1 MTTLQLIENK
11 VPELTQNELLIL
23 LEKVVH
29 SLKTYSLPSEESSI
43 LGSKESPEK
52 ALYKFPLKIYNY
64 EVTTKSKFS
73 REEIYAD

>member
-29 SLKTYSLPSEESSI
+29 SLKSYSIPSSPVTPKPFNPEDYFGI
-43 LGSKESPEK
+43 WKAKDSKTLDEQIKQLRSEWDRN
-52 ALYKFPLKIYNY
+52 I
-64 EVTTKSKFS
+64 S
-73 REEIYAD
+73 

>member
-29 SLKTYSLPSEESSI
+29 SLKTYSVQ
-43 LGSKESPEK
+43 SPATNSRPFNPEDYFGIWKVKDSK
-52 ALYKFPLKIYNY
+52 ALDDQIKQLRSEWDRNI
-64 EVTTKSKFS
+64 S
-73 REEIYAD
+73 